1 MTSTKALTSPALITK
16 AEAATGAIEDLIR
29 QAATDWSAAYVAV
42 AKDRKTATAKA
53 IADSLPKGSGCSSP
67 ATITDMERAARIA
80 DPAAW
85 AALWRLPVPTNG
97 ARVTTLHGLIAKAR
111 KSAKSVGPVDEAIGK
126 ALDAVAHAAGADDED
141 KRAARIARAYSGL
154 VNALN
159 TLKPVAEPPAPPQD
173 PDTDTDPADNVEPDT
188 DTEPPT
194 IDGRVLA
201 LAEEC
206 ARVRTILT
214 GGGASVKSESLAAL
228 VREAGELSRDVARI
242 LDAHASKRAAS

>member
-29 QAATDWSAAYVAV
+29 KAATDWSAAYAAV

-111 KSAKSVGPVDEAIGK
+111 KAARGVGPVDEAIGK
-126 ALDAVAHAAGADDED
+126 ALDAVAQAANADDDD

-159 TLKPVAEPPAPPQD
+159 TLKPPAAPPVE
-173 PDTDTDPADNVEPDT
+173 PDADTDPADVVETEPET
-188 DTEPPT
+188 ETEPPT
-194 IDGRVLA
+194 LDARALRLA
-201 LAEEC
+201 GEC
-206 ARVRTILT
+206 DAVRTILI
-214 GGGASVKSESLAAL
+214 GGGASITSDALVALQREAASLA
-228 VREAGELSRDVARI
+228 RDVARI
-242 LDAHASKRAAS
+242 LAAKDAKADAA